1 MKKVI
6 ALISIVT
13 LLFSCKADL
22 IGGFDS
28 LSAKADLT
36 KKLNKSEW
44 KASSS
49 SSHFSKIEFDDQI
62 IILTTVDGNSQRVG
76 FDVTNI
82 SSTSSEMPE
91 SIQLRL
97 KSHFLINEIYL
108 NKEYSTLQNY
118 YLVDEENEEPTLC
131 DYIRVK

>member
-1 MKKVI
+1 MKKVV

-28 LSAKADLT
+28 LSVKADLT

-82 SSTSSEMPE
+82 SSTSSEMPA